1 MLSWLKIGQLR
12 LLCLISFRHSLKLKS
27 LLSLLSEFL
36 LDGKLITSNT
46 EGCSRLLLSAVP
58 EHPLPS
64 QNFFIFAKDFL
75 LADYIQ
81 KH

>member
-1 MLSWLKIGQLR
+1 MSNIFQAF
-12 LLCLISFRHSLKLKS
+12 SELKS

-64 QNFFIFAKDFL
+64 QNAFIFAEKFF
-75 LADYIQ
+75 AP
-81 KH
+81 